1 MSRRGCGKRPKKIVG
16 KRPKPVCWKTT
27 ETFWV
32 VGKWPKP
39 SCWKTAEISAVFQQ
53 SHHIIVDG
61 LFSAVFKQLVV
72 VVRKRQKFLPFSNK
86 IPTKW
91 LMVCFLPFSNNHSKL
106 LENGPNFCNFPTIP
120 PLKCWW
126 YLSAI
131 FKHQGGTAR
140 PRVGRLVHVWPLLT
154 TKTILDRSGESCSC
168 HIFARV
174 ICLLVSRSLFMK
186 DQRSEY
192 FLRQC

>member
-1 MSRRGCGKRPKKIVG
+1 MKALSPRSDFSPFLAHSATLSYLYNNYQGGCGKRPKKIVG
-16 KRPKPVCWKTT
+16 KRPKPLCWKTA

-32 VGKWPKP
+32 VGKRPKT

-53 SHHIIVDG
+53 SPHKIVDG

-106 LENGPNFCNFPTIP
+106 
-120 PLKCWW
+120 
-126 YLSAI
+126 
-131 FKHQGGTAR
+131 
-140 PRVGRLVHVWPLLT
+140 
-154 TKTILDRSGESCSC
+154 
-168 HIFARV
+168 
-174 ICLLVSRSLFMK
+174 
-186 DQRSEY
+186 
-192 FLRQC
+192 